1 MSNNDAAINT
11 LRLRTTFQDSCEG
24 FSNSHRF
31 LNRLL
36 QDSLAAVQVLPFS
49 PRR

>member
-1 MSNNDAAINT
+1 MSNNDAINT
-11 LRLRTTFQDSCEG
+11 LRLRTASQDSASG
-24 FSNSHRF
+24 IFQF
-31 LNRLL
+31 LNRML

>member
-11 LRLRTTFQDSCEG
+11 LRLRTASQVSAKG
-24 FSNSHRF
+24 FSNSQRF
-31 LNRLL
+31 LNRMR